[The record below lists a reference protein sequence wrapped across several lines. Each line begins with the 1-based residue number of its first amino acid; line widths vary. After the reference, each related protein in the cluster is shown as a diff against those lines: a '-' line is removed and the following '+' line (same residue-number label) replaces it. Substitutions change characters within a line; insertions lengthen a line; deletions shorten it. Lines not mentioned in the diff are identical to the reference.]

1 MRRGSFAEVA
11 FLSWQ
16 QYADL
21 SPQRACG
28 DGDDVVAA
36 DDGVDV
42 QSIGWLGGN
51 SVDRPRAVVVIG
63 ATGTRVMYERTGSRV
78 STRTGRGLSSWAV

>member
-1 MRRGSFAEVA
+1 
-11 FLSWQ
+11 LSWQ

-21 SPQRACG
+21 STQRACG

-42 QSIGWLGGN
+42 QSIGWLEGQLG
-51 SVDRPRAVVVIG
+51 RQAARRVVIG
-63 ATGTRVMYERTGSRV
+63 ATVTRVMYGRTISRV